1 MEDVLHG
8 LALGNINSVVT
19 CTRSQILMLDLNSI
33 HQENILFSGV
43 SCNWCISL
51 DIA

>member
-1 MEDVLHG
+1 MEDV

-19 CTRSQILMLDLNSI
+19 CSQILMLDLNSI